1 MLLNWIIKFFAA
13 AVLAHA
19 FFLWVGPYIVMSK
32 LNKDLKRVR
41 TEYRPECG
49 ERWVEGIVYS
59 NPACLSD
66 VASSRKPNPD
76 FIYTLIP
83 YDLKEGNL
91 HVSAPVPSDDRYW
104 SIHAHNRNTDAF
116 YKITNTEIDGDRFE
130 FLVTRDRNLKTKLP
144 VAYASSNKGLILFR
158 LTMKNFS
165 EYSVLDEFRR
175 STNRKYVENL

>member
-1 MLLNWIIKFFAA
+1 MLNWIIKFITA
-13 AVLAHA
+13 AVLSHA
-19 FFLWVGPYIVMSK
+19 FFLWVGPHIVMSK
-32 LNKDLKRVR
+32 LDKGLKRAQ

-49 ERWVEGIVYS
+49 ERWVEGVIYS
-59 NPACLSD
+59 NPDCLSD

-83 YDLKEGNL
+83 YDLNKGNL
-91 HVSAPVPSDDRYW
+91 LVSAPVPSDDRYW

-116 YKITNTEIDGDRFE
+116 YKITNTEINGDRFK
-130 FLVTRDRNLKTKLP
+130 FLITRDRNLRSDLS

-158 LTMKNFS
+158 LTMKNFK
-165 EYSVLDEFRR
+165 EYSILDEFRR

>member
-1 MLLNWIIKFFAA
+1 MLNWIIKFITA
-13 AVLAHA
+13 AVLSHA
-19 FFLWVGPYIVMSK
+19 FFLWVGPHIVMSK
-32 LNKDLKRVR
+32 LDKNLKRAQ

-49 ERWVEGIVYS
+49 ERWVEGVIYS
-59 NPACLSD
+59 NPDCLSD

-83 YDLKEGNL
+83 YDLKKGNL
-91 HVSAPVPSDDRYW
+91 IVSAPVPSDDRYW

-116 YKITNTEIDGDRFE
+116 YKITNTEIDGDYFK
-130 FLVTRDRNLKTKLP
+130 FLVTRDRNLNPELP

-158 LTMKNFS
+158 LAMKNFN
-165 EYSVLDEFRR
+165 EYSILDEFRR

>member
-1 MLLNWIIKFFAA
+1 MLNWIIKFITA
-13 AVLAHA
+13 AVLSHA
-19 FFLWVGPYIVMSK
+19 FFLWVGPHIVMSK
-32 LNKDLKRVR
+32 LDKGLKRAQ

-49 ERWVEGIVYS
+49 ERWVEGVIYS
-59 NPACLSD
+59 NPDCLSN

-83 YDLKEGNL
+83 YDLKKGNL
-91 HVSAPVPSDDRYW
+91 LVSAPVPSDDRYW

-116 YKITNTEIDGDRFE
+116 YKITNTEIDGNRFK
-130 FLVTRDRNLKTKLP
+130 FLVTRDRNLRSELS

-165 EYSVLDEFRR
+165 EYSILDEFRR
-175 STNRKYVENL
+175 STNRKYVEKL

>member
-1 MLLNWIIKFFAA
+1 MQNWIFKSTLA
-13 AVLAHA
+13 AVLSHG
-19 FFLWVGPYIVMSK
+19 FFLWIGPYIVMTK
-32 LNKDLKRVR
+32 LDKDLERAR
-41 TEYRPECG
+41 TEYLPECG

-91 HVSAPVPSDDRYW
+91 HVTTPVPSDDRYW

-130 FLVTRDRNLKTKLP
+130 FLVTRDRNIKTKLP
-144 VAYASSNKGLILFR
+144 VAYASSNRGLILFR

-175 STNRKYVENL
+175 STKRKYEEKL

>member
-1 MLLNWIIKFFAA
+1 MLNWIIKFITAS
-13 AVLAHA
+13 VLSHA
-19 FFLWVGPYIVMSK
+19 FFLWVGPHIVMFK
-32 LNKDLKRVR
+32 LDKDLKRAQ
-41 TEYRPECG
+41 TEYRSECG
-49 ERWVEGIVYS
+49 ERWVEGVVYP
-59 NPACLSD
+59 NPDCLSD
-66 VASSRKPNPD
+66 VASSRRPNPD

-83 YDLKEGNL
+83 YDLKKGNL
-91 HVSAPVPSDDRYW
+91 LVSAPVPSDDRYW

-130 FLVTRDRNLKTKLP
+130 FLVTRDRNLRTELP

>member
-1 MLLNWIIKFFAA
+1 MLNWIIKFITA
-13 AVLAHA
+13 AVLSHA
-19 FFLWVGPYIVMSK
+19 FFLWVGPHIVMSK
-32 LNKDLKRVR
+32 LDKGLKRAQ

-49 ERWVEGIVYS
+49 ERWVEGVIYS
-59 NPACLSD
+59 NPDCLSD

-83 YDLKEGNL
+83 YDLNKGNL
-91 HVSAPVPSDDRYW
+91 LVSAPVPSDDRYW

-116 YKITNTEIDGDRFE
+116 YKITNTEIDGDRFK
-130 FLVTRDRNLKTKLP
+130 FLVTRDRNLRSDLS

-158 LTMKNFS
+158 LTMKNFK
-165 EYSVLDEFRR
+165 EYSILDEFRR